1 MMTVVSED
9 MKELT
14 QPAGASAR
22 RPFFRVLVLSL
33 FLAVIAMGVV
43 GMSGRSLHAAET
55 TAQDPEGA
63 KAFMADLADR
73 AMKIWQ
79 DPTRTQLEREKGFRD
94 LLYEGFDV
102 QFLARISLGRFVRQM
117 SRDQF
122 AEYMRLF
129 PDYIVNKF
137 TNRIGEYTN
146 QKIEIGEVVPAGRRD
161 VYVRT
166 TLLRPGT
173 EPLAADWR
181 VRKTK
186 DGFRI
191 VDVKV
196 EGISMVIS
204 QRDEFAALIE
214 KSGIDGLLAELRK
227 GAAELA
233 EKDAALAAERAA
245 RADGKGSAQ

>member
-1 MMTVVSED
+1 MIFRKYETTGTVVKS
-9 MKELT
+9 
-14 QPAGASAR
+14 AGEAVGR
-22 RPFFRVLVLSL
+22 RILYILACML
-33 FLAVIAMGVV
+33 FLSVLGLGVRPA
-43 GMSGRSLHAAET
+43 SAAET
-55 TAQDPEGA
+55 MAPDPEGA
-63 KAFMADLADR
+63 KAFIADLADR
-73 AMKIWQ
+73 AMKIWR
-79 DPTRTQLEREKGFRD
+79 DPTLTQLEREKGFRD

-102 QFLARISLGRFVRQM
+102 NFLARISLGRFVRQM
-117 SRDQF
+117 TRDQF
-122 AEYMRLF
+122 GEYMRLF

-137 TNRIGEYTN
+137 ANRIGEYTN
-146 QKIEIGEVVPAGRRD
+146 QTIEVGEVVPAGRSD

-166 TLLRPGT
+166 SLLRPGT

-233 EKDAALAAERAA
+233 EKNAALAAERAS
-245 RADGKGSAQ
+245 RDNSKGSAH

>member
-1 MMTVVSED
+1 MIVAARED
-9 MKELT
+9 SPFGRGEMD
-14 QPAGASAR
+14 R
-22 RPFFRVLVLSL
+22 RRTFLLLLFGL
-33 FLAVIAMGVV
+33 FLGMLVMDMRAVP
-43 GMSGRSLHAAET
+43 AAET
-55 TAQDPEGA
+55 AAQDLEGA
-63 KAFMADLADR
+63 KAFISDLADR
-73 AMKIWQ
+73 AMKIWR
-79 DPTRTQLEREKGFRD
+79 DPTLTQLEREKGFRD

-102 QFLARISLGRFVRQM
+102 NFLARISLGRFVRQM
-117 SRDQF
+117 TREQF
-122 AEYMRLF
+122 NEYMRLF

-137 TNRIGEYTN
+137 ANRIGEYTN
-146 QKIEIGEVVPAGRRD
+146 QTIKIGEAVPAGRRD

-166 TLLRPGT
+166 TLLRPGA

-181 VRKTK
+181 VRKKK

-204 QRDEFAALIE
+204 QRDEFASLIE

-233 EKDAALAAERAA
+233 EKNAALAAERAA
-245 RADGKGSAQ
+245 RANGKGTLH

>member
-1 MMTVVSED
+1 MRLSRQEKKNRNPL
-9 MKELT
+9 MKGKTGSGRRILLLVFALAAM
-14 QPAGASAR
+14 AGFLAMGRVPASAT
-22 RPFFRVLVLSL
+22 
-33 FLAVIAMGVV
+33 
-43 GMSGRSLHAAET
+43 ET
-55 TAQDPEGA
+55 AAQDPDGA
-63 KAFMADLADR
+63 RAFIADLADR
-73 AMKIWQ
+73 AMKIWR
-79 DPTRTQLEREKGFRD
+79 DPTLTQLEREKGFRD

-102 QFLARISLGRFVRQM
+102 NFLARISLGRFVRQM
-117 SRDQF
+117 TREQF

-137 TNRIGEYTN
+137 ANRIGEYTN
-146 QKIEIGEVVPAGRRD
+146 QTIEIGEVVPAGRRD

-166 TLLRPGT
+166 TLLRPGA

-245 RADGKGSAQ
+245 RAEGKGSAH

>member
-1 MMTVVSED
+1 MILSGQAGTAAIVS
-9 MKELT
+9 T
-14 QPAGASAR
+14 TGGVGR
-22 RPFFRVLVLSL
+22 GFVFRFLACLL
-33 FLAVIAMGVV
+33 FLGVFGA
-43 GMSGRSLHAAET
+43 GMRPTLAAET
-55 TAQDPEGA
+55 TTQDPEGA
-63 KAFMADLADR
+63 KAFISDLAER
-73 AMKIWQ
+73 AMAIWR
-79 DPTRTQLEREKGFRD
+79 DPTLTQLEREKGFRD

-102 QFLARISLGRFVRQM
+102 HFLARISLGRFVRQM
-117 SRDQF
+117 TRDQF
-122 AEYMRLF
+122 GEYMRLF

-137 TNRIGEYTN
+137 ANRIGEYAN
-146 QKIEIGEVVPAGRRD
+146 QTIRVGEVVPAGRRD

-166 TLLRPGT
+166 TLLRPGA

-233 EKDAALAAERAA
+233 EKNAALEAERAA
-245 RADGKGSAQ
+245 RANSKGSAH